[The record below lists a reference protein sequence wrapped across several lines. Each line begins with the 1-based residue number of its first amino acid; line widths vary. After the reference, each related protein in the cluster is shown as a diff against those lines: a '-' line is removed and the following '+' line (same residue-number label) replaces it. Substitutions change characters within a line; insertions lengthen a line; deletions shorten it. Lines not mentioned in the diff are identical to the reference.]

1 MQRGVSSSQV
11 NLLLLMHAPTRPV
24 PKWNLQYFPV
34 PETCRP
40 LLHNLTTLHLQQGW
54 NNLAEAVSAA
64 KNPLSSFKHTH
75 RIFNRRIHN
84 PDNPG
89 HSQLPWL
96 PTPQLSAPL
105 PVRATVLPLLPLLLH
120 QPHCHTGCNIFFSLE
135 TSPQQAAG
143 SRPYPNSILQ
153 PGHYDIPWVH
163 YDTSPFS
170 QVFEAHFIISIPFL
184 SSTRNTQLCPRNQSR
199 IPLTKRWPV
208 PEESWETSTTTCH
221 RWLPALD
228 SLSTTLSQVFQTKP
242 ACQGFASMI
251 LLHQKHLLV
260 KHGRYPPSS
269 QESTSDPFSP
279 ATGGECLTCGAALS
293 GTRQWRSSNT
303 TSSQLCDSCA
313 NYSKMNRPPGS
324 TSTSGG
330 RGSPPSR
337 SKSGAAPPPTG
348 NRRTGMNCANCR
360 CVELFSLLSI
370 LHQSQHKHNNFVA
383 EEQRRGASVQRL
395 RTLLQTARHQ
405 STAVKEERG
414 HPIQV

>member
-1 MQRGVSSSQV
+1 
-11 NLLLLMHAPTRPV
+11 
-24 PKWNLQYFPV
+24 
-34 PETCRP
+34 
-40 LLHNLTTLHLQQGW
+40 
-54 NNLAEAVSAA
+54 
-64 KNPLSSFKHTH
+64 
-75 RIFNRRIHN
+75 
-84 PDNPG
+84 
-89 HSQLPWL
+89 
-96 PTPQLSAPL
+96 
-105 PVRATVLPLLPLLLH
+105 
-120 QPHCHTGCNIFFSLE
+120 
-135 TSPQQAAG
+135 
-143 SRPYPNSILQ
+143 
-153 PGHYDIPWVH
+153 
-163 YDTSPFS
+163 
-170 QVFEAHFIISIPFL
+170 
-184 SSTRNTQLCPRNQSR
+184 
-199 IPLTKRWPV
+199 
-208 PEESWETSTTTCH
+208 
-221 RWLPALD
+221 
-228 SLSTTLSQVFQTKP
+228 
-242 ACQGFASMI
+242 MI